1 MTVPESDSSGPDR
14 RGFRGAFSPRAVTS
28 GLLVLSVLF
37 VAGILL
43 EGFLPVAAVLAGLM
57 ILFMISGSGLRI
69 LTLVLGLHI
78 VLTLSQL
85 QFYSV
90 YLGFLRIRPDDLL
103 VLWLGVVWIGAV
115 IDGRTSG
122 IRYGLSGKLIAVLLF
137 LIGIASLRGLTG
149 NVDPSAVAI
158 QVKTFGGYLFFF
170 PAMWIVRNEK
180 ARRIL
185 WIVILSA
192 GIIAALIFMMK
203 GIAGIG
209 EGVYYRA
216 TTGLRIATKQPNAI
230 AAIMLVLIAMLWKAS
245 RKPALLI
252 AIPALVAMIGAI
264 IISQTRALWI
274 GVILSLAAAW
284 ILNLFK
290 REEGVS
296 LRKKLVVT
304 AGAALLILLL
314 SIFVISQ
321 LGIISGEDIAERTE
335 SESGNYL
342 RDTSVLARLLSWS
355 AVASELTGPSVVFG
369 RGFGATITY
378 YRPDYYSVRTLFYVD
393 GSFFQTALNMGLLG
407 CLILGL
413 IWAVAIRGSARLF
426 LRTRE
431 KDRAASALGIFCA
444 LSTILVASVTA
455 SPITSYRYTLFWA
468 LLMAL
473 LQTELNVETD
483 QAQLPAHTTGKPLQN
498 VVY

>member
-1 MTVPESDSSGPDR
+1 MIVPEADPSGPDR
-14 RGFRGAFSPRAVTS
+14 SGFRGAFSSRAVTA

-43 EGFLPVAAVLAGLM
+43 EGFLPIAAVLAGLM
-57 ILFMISGSGLRI
+57 ILFMISGSGTRI
-69 LTLVLGLHI
+69 LALVLGLHI
-78 VLTLSQL
+78 ILTLSQL

-90 YLGFLRIRPDDLL
+90 YIGFLRIRPDDLL
-103 VLWLGVVWIGAV
+103 VLWLGIVWVGAV
-115 IDGRTSG
+115 IDGGTSG
-122 IRYGLSGKLIAVLLF
+122 IRYGLSGRLIVVFLL

-149 NVDPSAVAI
+149 NVESSAVAI
-158 QVKTFGGYLFFF
+158 QAKTFGGYLFFF
-170 PAMWIVRNEK
+170 PAMWIVRNGK

-203 GIAGIG
+203 GIAGMG

-230 AAIMLVLIAMLWKAS
+230 AAVMLVLIAMLWKA
-245 RKPALLI
+245 RKKPALVI
-252 AIPALVAMIGAI
+252 AIPALVAMIGAV

-274 GVILSLAAAW
+274 GVILALAAAW
-284 ILNLFK
+284 ILNLF
-290 REEGVS
+290 RQEEGVS
-296 LRKKLVVT
+296 LRRKLIVT
-304 AGAALLILLL
+304 AGAALLVFLL
-314 SIFVISQ
+314 SVFVISQ

-355 AVASELTGPSVVFG
+355 AVASEMTGASVLFG

-378 YRPDYYSVRTLFYVD
+378 YRPDYFSVRTLFYVD

-407 CLILGL
+407 CLVLGL
-413 IWAVAIRGSARLF
+413 IWAVAIGGSAKLF
-426 LRTRE
+426 LRTRDS
-431 KDRAASALGIFCA
+431 DRAATALGIFCA
-444 LSTILVASVTA
+444 LSAILIASVTA
-455 SPITSYRYTLFWA
+455 SPITSYRYTAFWA

-473 LQTELNVETD
+473 LQTELNIETD
-483 QAQLPAHTTGKPLQN
+483 RADLPAHAAGKPQQN